1 MIFTLSIQNDELA
14 EAYLGRL
21 ARINGVK
28 SEAEIYAIL
37 KKRCYLSSDEGRKIP
52 HFDYLSRILCISIK
66 DFVSRHTTIPFR
78 RAIVSYDAKFAHG
91 THKNDSMMAYSG
103 FRQTRTGS
111 YFCKK
116 CVQQDI
122 ATLGFSY
129 WRRDHQL
136 PGIMLCSEHI
146 QALSFTE
153 EKDAFFIAPSEYLK
167 TGIAIDAKWARAMHK
182 NRYVD
187 RFIAISRIFIQQ
199 EFPFEVKK
207 VRLVLRDQAKEKE
220 FSIKNGECE
229 RPLIS
234 DEIVSK
240 FPEEWLA
247 TVFPDL
253 LGKRPGEKM
262 HKSDGVV
269 YLSTAA
275 SSVES
280 YILASSILFDSAEM
294 ALNAIIS
301 TRKLMLVASRRITIN
316 IDSNELKD
324 AYIHAKGRYVD
335 IQYQS
340 SEAKWNIH
348 NRLLALG
355 LPNLKKSTK
364 YDFSKAVIAFYCDG
378 QSLQRSAEIG
388 GIDVR
393 LLEQIIRQVG
403 VGFSVI
409 LQLMSLKSARK
420 KGVLRI
426 KAKAPNEVIV
436 RTGT

>member
-37 KKRCYLSSDEGRKIP
+37 KKSCYVLGDEGRRIP
-52 HFDYLSRILCISIK
+52 HFDYLSRILRIPMK
-66 DFVSRHTTIPFR
+66 DFVSHHTTIPLR

-91 THKNDSMMAYSG
+91 THNNDSMMAYSG

-116 CVQQDI
+116 CVHQDI

-136 PGIMLCSEHI
+136 PGVMLCAEHL
-146 QALSFTE
+146 QALSYTE
-153 EKDAFFIAPSEYLK
+153 EKGAFFLAPSEYLK
-167 TGIAIDAKWARAMHK
+167 TGISIDIKWAKSIHK
-182 NRYVD
+182 NRYVE
-187 RFIAISRIFIQQ
+187 RFIAISRVLIQQ

-207 VRLVLRDQAKEKE
+207 VRLVLRDKAEEKE

-280 YILASSILFDSAEM
+280 YILAGSILFDSAEM
-294 ALNAIIS
+294 ALNAFIS
-301 TRKLMLVASRRITIN
+301 TRKLKLVASRRTTIN

-348 NRLLALG
+348 NRLLAMG
-355 LPNLKKSTK
+355 LPNLKQSTK
-364 YDFSKAVIAFYCDG
+364 YDFLEAIVAFYCDG

-388 GIDVR
+388 GIDIEVF
-393 LLEQIIRQVG
+393 EQIIRQVG
-403 VGFSVI
+403 VGFADT
-409 LQLMSLKSARK
+409 LQLMSLKSMRK
-420 KGVLRI
+420 KGVPRI

-436 RTGT
+436 RMGT

>member
-1 MIFTLSIQNDELA
+1 MIFPLSIQHDELA
-14 EAYLGRL
+14 EAFLGRL

-28 SEAEIYAIL
+28 SEAEIYKIL
-37 KKRCYLSSDEGRKIP
+37 KASYYVSDDDDRRIP
-52 HFDYLSRILCISIK
+52 HFDYLSRILRMSLK
-66 DFVSRHTTIPFR
+66 DFVSQHTTIPLR

-103 FRQTRTGS
+103 FRQTRKGS

-116 CVQQDI
+116 CVQQDVSN
-122 ATLGFSY
+122 LGFSY

-136 PGIMLCSEHI
+136 PGVMLCGEHL
-146 QALSFTE
+146 QALSYTE
-153 EKDAFFIAPSEYLK
+153 KKDAFFFAPSEYLK
-167 TGIAIDAKWARAMHK
+167 TGTVIDAKWAKITHK
-182 NRYVD
+182 NRYVE
-187 RFIAISRIFIQQ
+187 RFIAISRALIQQ

-207 VRLVLRDQAKEKE
+207 VRLVLRDQAEVKEL
-220 FSIKNGECE
+220 SIKNGECE
-229 RPLIS
+229 KPLIS

-280 YILASSILFDSAEM
+280 YILASSILFDSADVAM
-294 ALNAIIS
+294 NAFIS
-301 TRKLMLVASRRITIN
+301 TRKLKLVASRKTIID

-324 AYIHAKGRYVD
+324 AYIQAKGRYVD
-335 IQYQS
+335 IQLRS
-340 SEAKWNIH
+340 SESKWNIH
-348 NRLLALG
+348 NRLLLMG
-355 LPNLKKSTK
+355 LPNLKQCTK
-364 YDFSKAVIAFYCDG
+364 YDFSKAVIAFYCEG
-378 QSLQRSAEIG
+378 QSLQRSAELG
-388 GIDVR
+388 GIDVG
-393 LLEQIIRQVG
+393 LLEQVIRQVS
-403 VGFSVI
+403 VGFADI
-409 LQLMSLKSARK
+409 LQQMSLKNVRK

-426 KAKAPNEVIV
+426 RKKAPNEIIT